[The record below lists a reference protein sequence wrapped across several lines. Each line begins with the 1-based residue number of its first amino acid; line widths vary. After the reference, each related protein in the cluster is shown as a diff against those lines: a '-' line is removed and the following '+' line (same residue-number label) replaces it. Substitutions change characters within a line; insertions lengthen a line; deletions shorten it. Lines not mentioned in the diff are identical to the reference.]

1 MKLRDSGDYRC
12 KVKNEYGVLEQ
23 RVALTVTPSDE
34 SMGSGAIRRE
44 MGAIFRK
51 QLKLYSVL
59 SRSVATIFLSSS
71 EKIKCAGSPQNIK
84 IQFKM
89 FSERRKRNGID
100 FLWIRHFTINH

>member
-1 MKLRDSGDYRC
+1 MKITAAKLRDSGDYRC

-34 SMGSGAIRRE
+34 SMDGGAIRRE

-59 SRSVATIFLSSS
+59 SRSLKRTIIIFYWFFES
-71 EKIKCAGSPQNIK
+71 
-84 IQFKM
+84 
-89 FSERRKRNGID
+89 
-100 FLWIRHFTINH
+100 

>member
-59 SRSVATIFLSSS
+59 SRSVTTIFLCQVLKRSNVQVHRKTSRYSSRCS
-71 EKIKCAGSPQNIK
+71 QKGGKGMGLIFFG
-84 IQFKM
+84 
-89 FSERRKRNGID
+89 
-100 FLWIRHFTINH
+100 

>member
-1 MKLRDSGDYRC
+1 MKIAAAKLRDSGDYRC

-34 SMGSGAIRRE
+34 SMDGGAIRRE

-59 SRSVATIFLSSS
+59 SRSIKRKIIIFDWFFES
-71 EKIKCAGSPQNIK
+71 
-84 IQFKM
+84 
-89 FSERRKRNGID
+89 
-100 FLWIRHFTINH
+100 

>member
-59 SRSVATIFLSSS
+59 SRSVTTIFLSSS
-71 EKIKCAGSPQNIK
+71 KKDQMCRFTAKHQDTVQDVLRKAEK
-84 IQFKM
+84 
-89 FSERRKRNGID
+89 EWD
-100 FLWIRHFTINH
+100 

>member
-1 MKLRDSGDYRC
+1 LKITAVKLRDSGDYRC

-59 SRSVATIFLSSS
+59 SRFTAKHQDTVQDVLRKA
-71 EKIKCAGSPQNIK
+71 EK
-84 IQFKM
+84 
-89 FSERRKRNGID
+89 EWD
-100 FLWIRHFTINH
+100 